1 MPASETQRI
10 LVVDDDEFVRNL
22 VRVILKRAGYEAD
35 AAADGGEALEKIA
48 GFKYDLI
55 MLDLMMPRVDGLEVI
70 QRLSGHQTV
79 PPIVV
84 MTAADDSMVERIPR
98 QFVKAVIRKPFDVSE
113 LTALVAGAMSNGNS

>member
-1 MPASETQRI
+1 MPASGTQRI

-48 GFKYDLI
+48 GFQYDLI

-70 QRLSGHQTV
+70 QRLSGHDSV

-98 QFVKAVIRKPFDVSE
+98 KFVKAIIRKPFDVSE
-113 LTALVAGAMSNGNS
+113 LTALVAGAMSN

>member
-22 VRVILKRAGYEAD
+22 VRVILRRAGYEAD
-35 AAADGGEALEKIA
+35 AASDGGEALEKIA

-55 MLDLMMPRVDGLEVI
+55 MLDLMMPRIDGLEVL
-70 QRLSGHQTV
+70 QRLGGHQTV

-84 MTAADDSMVERIPR
+84 MTAADDAMVERIPR

-113 LTALVAGAMSNGNS
+113 LTTLVAGAMSN